1 MDNQS
6 PAVPDVVDEGQET
19 TSPHSQQT
27 EGGENVKNALELE
40 RLNTELGTNYKTLDD
55 AIKGIK
61 ETRSYVG
68 AKKEKVAQEAVKEGQ
83 FVPRDQYEQDM
94 FYMQRPELAP
104 YRDIINAR
112 ATTLGQPLTEVVAND
127 QSLKSTLEKLQN
139 FDKVEKD
146 KSVLM
151 TNNRLGET
159 KSKVDESRQ
168 ALEKGDYQAANKAA
182 VGSVLDLIKSQ

>member
-6 PAVPDVVDEGQET
+6 PAVPEEVVEGQE
-19 TSPHSQQT
+19 QT
-27 EGGENVKNALELE
+27 APQAQPAEGGENVKDALELE
-40 RLNTELGTNYKTLDD
+40 RLNAELGTRYKTFDD

-68 AKKEKVAQEAVKEGQ
+68 AKKEKVAEDAVKEGN
-83 FVPRDQYEQDM
+83 FVPRSQYEQDM
-94 FYMQRPELAP
+94 FYMQHPELTP

-112 ATTLGQPLTEVVAND
+112 ATSLGQPIAEVVSSD
-127 QSLKSTLEKLQN
+127 SSLKTTLEKLQN
-139 FDKVEKD
+139 FDKAEKD

-159 KSKVDESRQ
+159 KNKVDESRQ
-168 ALEKGDYQAANKAA
+168 ALEKGDYQSASRAA
-182 VGSVLDLIKSQ
+182 VSSVIDLLK